1 MARPQSKTILTTT
14 DDNGIIYDILEIESL
29 YAVTYNDK
37 IFSMRNTYPSMTNN
51 GTKYPKYVYP
61 TKKVADNLATKL
73 NTLFNTDTFK
83 VIKLI

>member
-1 MARPQSKTILTTT
+1 MARPQSKTILSIT
-14 DDNGIIYDILEIESL
+14 DEDNITYDILEIESL

-37 IFSMRNTYPSMTNN
+37 IFSMRNTYPSLSNN

-73 NTLFNTDTFK
+73 NKLFDTDTFK